1 MRQRS
6 NHAVFQRG
14 LSKSQEYRVHL
25 RVTQKIFSACENFS
39 LYNKLQKLSQTLRYH
54 GQYYSGTS
62 TTNEKIITKKQP
74 SLSQSII
81 SVLQQVSVK
90 QISTG
95 QPRRPV
101 MPAQARP
108 HSERSRQLCV
118 HHAVLLSKAAVLKN
132 VP

>member
-1 MRQRS
+1 MRQRC

-14 LSKSQEYRVHL
+14 LSKSQECRVHL

-39 LYNKLQKLSQTLRYH
+39 LHNKLQKLSQTLRYH
-54 GQYYSGTS
+54 GQCYSGTR
-62 TTNEKIITKKQP
+62 TTNEKIITKKQL

-95 QPRRPV
+95 QHRRPV

-108 HSERSRQLCV
+108 HSERSRQLRV